1 MRGSACYGEVRGD
14 NSLTRRDTLL
24 DFFFDFADS
33 SAAFLVH
40 DDGYRTR
47 SYSYREVA
55 HACAAFALRLR
66 AAGIAEG
73 EKVLVWSE
81 NRPEWIVALW
91 GCLLAGVIIVPVDYR
106 ASAEFLLRVREIV
119 NGRLILVGGDVH
131 PPPGEDV
138 WKLSEIEWPNA
149 APAIQPAAVT
159 KDSLAEI
166 IFTSGATAD
175 PKGVTITH
183 RNVLANIVPVEGE
196 VHKYRK
202 YGRPFFPIRFLNL
215 LPLSHMFGQA
225 MAAFIPPM
233 LPGVVVFMRGYSPR
247 EIARQ
252 IRTRRISVLVCV
264 PKILDVLR
272 EYVIQITPEAAEPLT
287 GKLHWLRR
295 WWRYRRVH
303 QLFGWKFW
311 SFVVGAAALDPQLE
325 EFWSRLGF
333 VVIQGYGLTETAP
346 IVTLNHPFNAAKGT
360 VGKPIAGVEIKIS
373 DEGEILVRGENVTSG
388 YFNSGGDGAFED
400 GWFHTGDIGSM
411 DRDGRLHIRGR
422 KKEMIV
428 TPEGLNVFPEDVE
441 RALTGLPGVRDC
453 AVVGVRTGSE
463 ERVHAVLIPQPGIAP
478 EQVIRQANAK
488 LQDYQRI
495 RGFSIWRGDALPRT
509 EGTAKLKRREIER
522 WVSEGELPRE
532 SAGAGLE
539 PLLARYVRGAVS
551 ADTSIADLGLSSLER
566 VELLMALEQKGAID
580 ESAFTG
586 AHTVGD
592 LRKLMEQSPAAA
604 SVASDFPQWNRSRL
618 ARLLRRFSLP
628 IWILPLARVFAQVR
642 VEGLEHLEF
651 ISGPVLFA
659 ANHQSLFDGPV
670 ILHALPARW
679 RYRVAIAMS
688 KEFFHAH
695 FFPRGHTRV
704 EWFTNSL
711 NYYLASLFFNTFP
724 IPQREAGARE
734 TLRYMGNLTD
744 ERWSILIF
752 PEGKRTEAGEI
763 APFQAGVGMIA
774 SRLRLPVIPIRLTGL
789 ERVLHTRAKFPTRGP
804 AIVRFGPP
812 LRLEGEDYAAMA
824 REVEAAVHALA

>member
-1 MRGSACYGEVRGD
+1 
-14 NSLTRRDTLL
+14 
-24 DFFFDFADS
+24 
-33 SAAFLVH
+33 
-40 DDGYRTR
+40 
-47 SYSYREVA
+47 
-55 HACAAFALRLR
+55 
-66 AAGIAEG
+66 
-73 EKVLVWSE
+73 
-81 NRPEWIVALW
+81 
-91 GCLLAGVIIVPVDYR
+91 
-106 ASAEFLLRVREIV
+106 REIV
-119 NGRLILVGGDVH
+119 NGRLILVGDDVD
-131 PPPGEDV
+131 PPLGEDV
-138 WKLSEIEWPNA
+138 WDLSDLEWPQA
-149 APAIQPAAVT
+149 APQLQPAAIT

-166 IFTSGATAD
+166 VFTSGATAD

-196 VHKYRK
+196 VRKYRK
-202 YGRPFFPIRFLNL
+202 YGRPFFPLRFLNL

-225 MAAFIPPM
+225 MSAFIPPM

-252 IRTRRISVLVCV
+252 IRTRRVSVLVCV

-272 EYVIQITPEAAEPLT
+272 EYVIRIAPETAQPLPE
-287 GKLHWLRR
+287 KLHWLRR

-303 QLFGWKFW
+303 RLFGWKFW
-311 SFVVGAAALDPQLE
+311 SFVVGAAPLDPELE

-373 DEGEILVRGENVTSG
+373 AEGEILVRGENVSSG
-388 YFNSGGDGAFED
+388 YFNSGGEGAFED

-411 DRDGRLHIRGR
+411 DREGRLHIRGR

-463 ERVHAVLIPQPGIAP
+463 ERVHAVLVLQPGMAP
-478 EQVIRQANAK
+478 EPVIRQANAK
-488 LQDYQRI
+488 LQEFQRI
-495 RGFSIWRGDALPRT
+495 RGFSLWHEDALPRT

-522 WVSEGELPRE
+522 WVSEGELPR
-532 SAGAGLE
+532 AGEGGGLE
-539 PLLARYVRGAVS
+539 PLLARYVRGPIS

-580 ESAFTG
+580 ESVFTG

-592 LRKLMEQSPAAA
+592 LRNLMKQAPAAA
-604 SVASDFPQWNRSRL
+604 SVKIDFPQWNRSGL

-628 IWILPLARVFAQVR
+628 LWILPLARVFARVR
-642 VEGLEHLEF
+642 VEGLEHLE
-651 ISGPVLFA
+651 SVQGPVLFA

-670 ILHALPARW
+670 ILDALPARW

-688 KEFFHAH
+688 KEFFEAH
-695 FFPRGHTRV
+695 FFPRLHTRF

-734 TLRYMGNLTD
+734 TLRYMGDLTD

-752 PEGKRTEAGEI
+752 PEGKRSETGEI
-763 APFQAGVGMIA
+763 APFQPGVGMIA
-774 SRLRLPVIPIRLTGL
+774 SRLRLPVIPIRLMGL
-789 ERVLHTRAKFPTRGP
+789 ARVLHTRAKFPSRGP
-804 AIVRFGPP
+804 VTVRFGPP
-812 LRLEGEDYAAMA
+812 LRFEGEDYAAMA
-824 REVEAAVHALA
+824 RDVEAAVKAPLGQFYTA